1 MRRILNFGSLNIDH
15 VYAVEAFVQPGETV
29 ACTSYDLFAGGKG
42 ANQSAALGRAGAT
55 VVHAGCI
62 GADGIWLRET
72 LAGCGVDVSL
82 VEEVPGPTGHAI
94 IQVDRHGENAIV
106 ICAGANELVTEGGIS
121 KALSTFGNGDILLLQ
136 NEIANIPSLIN
147 QAKARNLSVVFNPAP
162 FTEDLPDY
170 PLNDVD
176 TLILNES
183 EGTSLLGVLAPA
195 DPHETPDELIHSLD
209 RRLDIGQ
216 IILTIGA
223 AGALYLSE
231 GSITQIDAVP
241 VPHVVDTTGAGDT
254 FVGYFV
260 AGLAAD
266 LSAEEAL
273 ARAAA
278 AAAHSVTRA
287 GAMDSIPR
295 SDELDF
301 PALD

>member
-15 VYAVEAFVQPGETV
+15 VYGVEAFVRAGETV
-29 ACTSYDLFAGGKG
+29 ACTSYSLFAGGKG

-82 VEEVPGPTGHAI
+82 VAEVPGPTGHAI
-94 IQVDRHGENAIV
+94 IQVDRRGENSIV

-121 KALSTFGNGDILLLQ
+121 KALSTLASGDILLLQ

-147 QAKARNLSVVFNPAP
+147 QAKAHNLSVVFNPAP
-162 FTEDLPDY
+162 FTDDLPDY
-170 PLNDVD
+170 PLHDVD
-176 TLILNES
+176 ILILNER
-183 EGTSLLGVLAPA
+183 EGTSLLGVVAPA
-195 DPHETPDELIHSLD
+195 DAHETPAELIHSLD
-209 RRLDIGQ
+209 RRLDIEQ

-231 GSITQIDAVP
+231 GSITEIDAVP
-241 VPHVVDTTGAGDT
+241 VPRVVDTTGAGDT

-266 LSAEEAL
+266 LAAEESL
-273 ARAAA
+273 ARAALA
-278 AAAHSVTRA
+278 AADCVTRA

-295 SDELDF
+295 SEELDF